1 MSITLQWARE
11 KVMSITFPATLIQI
25 QWATQA
31 HLLEGLL
38 RAGASTLEGT
48 QELSCFLSFFS
59 CPIENI
65 LEGWGASEQ
74 ARNPAGGGD
83 AEVVPR

>member
-38 RAGASTLEGT
+38 RAGAATLEGI
-48 QELSCFLSFFS
+48 QELLYLRF
-59 CPIENI
+59 PRDEIP
-65 LEGWGASEQ
+65 EGWGASEQ